1 MIEILDFGTWLNNS
15 GIILETFGFILIL
28 IAIRP
33 MPRKAVDVRECIEY
47 LEDIMSARRPCANCF
62 GVGLIIFGL
71 SLQITFS
78 VI

>member
-1 MIEILDFGTWLNNS
+1 
-15 GIILETFGFILIL
+15 
-28 IAIRP
+28 

-47 LEDIMSARRPCANCF
+47 LEDIMSARRPCAIRL